1 MMNPNPPRAVIF
13 DWDGTLLDSY
23 QSDARTYVAMFA
35 KLGIPWNLAD
45 LEKHYSPDWHRVY
58 RAASL
63 PKSQWAAADRLWRHF
78 YRGERPALQP
88 GTRRILQRL
97 ARRYRLGLVTGGSA
111 WRVRTQL
118 RATALT
124 SLFETR
130 VFADDAPKRKPHPA
144 PLHVALRRMNCPS
157 DVCVY
162 VGDTPEDVEMA
173 RSAGMPV
180 VGIAGHSPVAAKL
193 RASRPDWLI
202 ERLAEL
208 PALLSG
214 R

>member
-1 MMNPNPPRAVIF
+1 MLNRVPPQAVIF

-23 QSDARTYVAMFA
+23 QSDARAYVAMFA
-35 KLGIPWNLAD
+35 KLGVAWNLAD
-45 LEKHYSPDWHRVY
+45 LEKHYSPDWHQVY

-63 PKSQWAAADRLWRHF
+63 PKSQWAIADRWWRNF

-88 GTRRILQRL
+88 GARRILERL
-97 ARRYRLGLVTGGSA
+97 ARRYRLALVTGGSA
-111 WRVRTQL
+111 WRVRPQL
-118 RATALT
+118 RASALT
-124 SLFETR
+124 TLFETR

-144 PLHVALRRMNCPS
+144 PLHVALKRMKCQS
-157 DVCVY
+157 EVCVY
-162 VGDTPEDVEMA
+162 VGDTPEDVVMA

-180 VGIAGHSPVAAKL
+180 VGIVGHSPVAARL
-193 RASRPDWLI
+193 RAARPDALI

-208 PALLSG
+208 PGLLSA